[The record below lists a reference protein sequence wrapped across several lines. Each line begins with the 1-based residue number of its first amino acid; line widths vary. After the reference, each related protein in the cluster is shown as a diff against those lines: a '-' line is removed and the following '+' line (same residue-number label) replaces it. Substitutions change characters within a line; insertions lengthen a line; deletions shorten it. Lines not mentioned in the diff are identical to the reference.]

1 MAQEPTAAQTPA
13 AWRYCGNQIKLWRET
28 AGVSRQ
34 TLADEAVYNYEYVK
48 SMEYGRRRP
57 TLHLLRTC
65 DALCGAQGKLIAA
78 YEYLKPEPFP
88 ARSQEYMIL
97 EADAIVLC
105 DYALG
110 LIPGLLQSEPYMRA
124 LISESCPPLDDDTIE
139 ERVRGRLERQGALDR
154 RPKTSF
160 IFVIHEAALRTRIGG
175 PEVMREQLY
184 NLLKVG
190 ELRNVTIQVLPFG
203 RGNGQELNG
212 PFVLL
217 ETAEHEHLA
226 YVESPE
232 TSALHAD
239 PDRVSALT
247 QAYGMIRMQALG
259 VEESAAFIREVA
271 ESL

>member
-1 MAQEPTAAQTPA
+1 MAQEPKAAQTPA

-78 YEYLKPEPFP
+78 YEYLKPEPYP
-88 ARSQEYMIL
+88 ARSQEFMAL
-97 EADAIVLC
+97 EKEATVLNV
-105 DYALG
+105 YEFG
-110 LIPGLLQSEPYMRA
+110 LIPGLLQTRPYATA
-124 LISESCPPLDDDTIE
+124 LIGESCPPLDDDTIE
-139 ERVRGRLERQGALDR
+139 ERVRGRLERSEALER

-160 IFVIHEAALRTRIGG
+160 VFVIHEAALRTRIGG
-175 PEVMREQLY
+175 PEVMKEQLH
-184 NLLKVG
+184 NLLKAG
-190 ELRNVTIQVLPFG
+190 ELRNVMIQVLPFG

-217 ETAEHEHLA
+217 ETSEHEHFA
-226 YVESPE
+226 YVEGPE

-239 PDRVSALT
+239 ANRVSALT